1 MQNSSLRSGWRG
13 TILSTRTS
21 MAVRPVCKLL
31 QINALLQVLLVG
43 ELHLRLVA
51 RDRRPQLS
59 DLDVEI
65 PMGYC
70 RVGLTLARCIA
81 TAALVLFLR
90 PQTKAQTLDV
100 SGRYQCAQAKVRGK
114 VIPCKAAPLILKNDG
129 HFELRGWEGSYLV
142 NGEWVEL
149 SDSLIKTRAKIV
161 PGHKIV
167 LRYYGKHGLVEM
179 TYERRVAEMGK
190 TSLS

>member
-1 MQNSSLRSGWRG
+1 M
-13 TILSTRTS
+13 
-21 MAVRPVCKLL
+21 
-31 QINALLQVLLVG
+31 
-43 ELHLRLVA
+43 A

-65 PMGYC
+65 PMGYA
-70 RVGLTLARCIA
+70 RVGLSVARWVAAA
-81 TAALVLFLR
+81 TFVLFLTN
-90 PQTKAQTLDV
+90 QSQAQTVDV

-114 VIPCKAAPLILKNDG
+114 IVPCKAAPLILKNDG
-129 HFELRGWEGSYLV
+129 RFELRGWEGSYLV

-149 SDSLIKTRAKIV
+149 SDSLIKTRAKIE

-179 TYERRVAEMGK
+179 TYERRVVDMGK
-190 TSLS
+190 TALS